1 LAPRRLAYSEK
12 HTPCCGIEEA
22 SVQSLCRFSST
33 TTRVVVE
40 CFAEQAADA
49 KAWLE
54 RAMIEG
60 VDTVMNSAGK
70 ARVPVEVEARM
81 VRRWGEGG

>member
-1 LAPRRLAYSEK
+1 
-12 HTPCCGIEEA
+12 
-22 SVQSLCRFSST
+22 
-33 TTRVVVE
+33 VVVE

-60 VDTVMNSAGK
+60 VGTVMNSAGK